1 MLPLNQLQWP
11 NIQMCALVKYKT
23 FRVNFSLFWSIR
35 LKSGSAVTTNLK
47 PILVHT
53 KFRQFCLFCVFSIW
67 WHCGPDWY
75 GPWAAFCPGQN
86 KVTHPQCHLRC
97 PSGLSVGAH
106 PLHLLSAFPG
116 QYHQQAWGILPLLCW
131 WHTTLP
137 EHNPHFSCFP
147 LNIHTHHLLGGDR
160 GVDEAQFS

>member
-23 FRVNFSLFWSIR
+23 FRVNFSLFWSSR

-75 GPWAAFCPGQN
+75 GPWAAFCQSHTPTMSPAVSLRAQCWGPPSSPSICFPWAISSAGMGYPTIAMLM
-86 KVTHPQCHLRC
+86 THNSTWAQP
-97 PSGLSVGAH
+97 
-106 PLHLLSAFPG
+106 
-116 QYHQQAWGILPLLCW
+116 PLLL
-131 WHTTLP
+131 LP
-137 EHNPHFSCFP
+137 SQHPHSP
-147 LNIHTHHLLGGDR
+147 PAWR
-160 GVDEAQFS
+160 R